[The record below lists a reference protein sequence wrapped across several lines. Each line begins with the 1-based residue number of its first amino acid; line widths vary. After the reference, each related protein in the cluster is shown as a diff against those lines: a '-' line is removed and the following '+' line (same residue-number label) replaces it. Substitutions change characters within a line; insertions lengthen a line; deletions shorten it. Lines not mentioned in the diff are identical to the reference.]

1 MDKKLTA
8 IGTVGLAIA
17 GVLFYRLLTW
27 VDPEPDKVGMFSGPD
42 MPNARGI
49 GFVEY
54 LDRYFTS
61 LTALQWLLFAVGAL
75 AAVFLIIGIPQLLDR
90 YGGDNWK

>member
-1 MDKKLTA
+1 MQSGLA
-8 IGTVGLAIA
+8 GLAIA
-17 GVLFYRLLTW
+17 AVLLYRLINW
-27 VDPEPDKVGMFSGPD
+27 VDPAPHRDGMFSGPD

-75 AAVFLIIGIPQLLDR
+75 VAVFLIIGIPRLLDK